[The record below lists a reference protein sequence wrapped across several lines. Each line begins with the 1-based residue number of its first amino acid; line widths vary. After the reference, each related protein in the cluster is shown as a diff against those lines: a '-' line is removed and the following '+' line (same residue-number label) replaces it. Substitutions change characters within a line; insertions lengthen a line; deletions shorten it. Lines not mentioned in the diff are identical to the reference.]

1 MGALFVTGLTL
12 MIVGTI
18 FVGLEINL
26 TSSADGAF
34 GLTGRNA
41 FSALGKLG
49 LFLIGGKA
57 GGCTSGVYVGLC
69 GCSSLCSY
77 LASPV

>member
-1 MGALFVTGLTL
+1 

-18 FVGLEINL
+18 LVGLEINL

-34 GLTGRNA
+34 GVWGRRA

-49 LFLIGGKA
+49 LFLIGGR
-57 GGCTSGVYVGLC
+57 GGG
-69 GCSSLCSY
+69 
-77 LASPV
+77 

>member
-1 MGALFVTGLTL
+1 MGAVFVTGITL

-26 TSSADGAF
+26 TSSADGVC
-34 GLTGRNA
+34 GLRGRSA

-49 LFLIGGKA
+49 LLLIGGRA
-57 GGCTSGVYVGLC
+57 G
-69 GCSSLCSY
+69 
-77 LASPV
+77 A